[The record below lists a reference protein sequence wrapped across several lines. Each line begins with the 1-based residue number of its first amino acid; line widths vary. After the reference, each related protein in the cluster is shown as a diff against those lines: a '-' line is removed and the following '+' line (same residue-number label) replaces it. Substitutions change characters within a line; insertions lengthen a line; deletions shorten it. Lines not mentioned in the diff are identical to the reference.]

1 MVQLKEKNCKIIN
14 MLGKMEKMDKMGKN
28 MESFSIDL
36 QYIKMDQ
43 VDIPE
48 MQNIIPEIK
57 NLLHE
62 L

>member
-1 MVQLKEKNCKIIN
+1 

-48 MQNIIPEIK
+48 MQNICETK
-57 NLLHE
+57 NLLDE